1 MKSNVGSTDRILRII
16 LAVVIFAIGIYY
28 QSLWGLV
35 GIIPLGTAL
44 MKTCP
49 AYLPFGISTC
59 KTDDAKK

>member
-1 MKSNVGSTDRILRII
+1 MKSNVGSTDRIFRII
-16 LAVVIFAIGIYY
+16 LAVVIFAVGIYY

-59 KTDDAKK
+59 KTDAAKK